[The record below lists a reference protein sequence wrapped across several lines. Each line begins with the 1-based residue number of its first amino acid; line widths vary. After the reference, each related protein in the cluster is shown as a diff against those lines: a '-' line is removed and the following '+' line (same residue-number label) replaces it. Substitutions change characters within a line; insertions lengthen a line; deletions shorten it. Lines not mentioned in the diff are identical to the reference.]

1 MTLLSCLQRIPD
13 PRSRHRREYPLY
25 GLLAVLLLAA
35 AHGENSLRGMWLWG
49 KAHAQQLLDYK
60 PLGLWGNA
68 RFPAL
73 GTFWYVLQKLEPG
86 VLEQVLEGWL
96 GQEEAYAID
105 GKYLRGSKREGK
117 EALQVV
123 TLAGQRLGQVVRQQ
137 VVAQGD
143 ELQAALRMLDS
154 VDLQGKIV
162 SADAGLLQTPLVQR
176 VVEKGG
182 PTLAGSKTTTHSSN
196 KPLRSG

>member
-1 MTLLSCLQRIPD
+1 
-13 PRSRHRREYPLY
+13 
-25 GLLAVLLLAA
+25 
-35 AHGENSLRGMWLWG
+35 
-49 KAHAQQLLDYK
+49 
-60 PLGLWGNA
+60 
-68 RFPAL
+68 
-73 GTFWYVLQKLEPG
+73 
-86 VLEQVLEGWL
+86 LEQVLERWL

-162 SADAGLLQTPLVQR
+162 SADAGLLQAPLVQR

>member
-49 KAHAQQLLDYK
+49 KAHAQELLDYQ
-60 PLGLWGNA
+60 PLGLWGSA

-86 VLEQVLEGWL
+86 VLEQALERWI
-96 GQEEAYAID
+96 GQQEAYAID

-117 EALQVV
+117 QALQVV

-143 ELQAALRMLDS
+143 VLQAALQMLDS
-154 VDLQGKIV
+154 VDLQGKVV
-162 SADAGLLQTPLVQR
+162 SADAGLLHTPLVQR

-182 PTLAGSKTTTHSSN
+182 PTSAT
-196 KPLRSG
+196 

>member
-1 MTLLSCLQRIPD
+1 MTLLSCLRQIPD

-25 GLLAVLLLAA
+25 GLLAVLLLAV

-49 KAHAQQLLDYK
+49 KARAQALQSYR

-68 RFPAL
+68 RFPTL

-86 VLEQVLEGWL
+86 VLEEAL
-96 GQEEAYAID
+96 GPWTASEEAYAVD
-105 GKYLRGSKREGK
+105 GKYLRGSKREHQG
-117 EALQVV
+117 ALQVV
-123 TLAGQRLGQVVRQQ
+123 TLAGQRLGQVLRQQ
-137 VVAQGD
+137 VAEEGD
-143 ELQAALRMLDS
+143 ALQTALRILDS
-154 VDLQGKIV
+154 VELMGKVV

-182 PTLAGSKTTTHSSN
+182 PTSATSKTTS
-196 KPLRSG
+196 RS